1 MSEKQRTIKAE
12 FSLKGTGLHTG
23 IETEITFK
31 PAPADFGYK
40 FIRTD
45 LEEHPVIAAL
55 ADNVVDTS
63 RGTVLAVK
71 DVKVSTVEHVLAA
84 LHALKIDNV
93 AMEINGPEVPIM
105 NGSAKPFV
113 DALNQVGTDKLD
125 AERKFYTIKEKI
137 VFKDEEKGVEIV
149 ALPDDNLSL
158 NVQIGFDSP
167 FLRNQYAVLDTLD
180 QFENDIADCRTF
192 CFFREIEF
200 LAKNNLIKGGDLD
213 NAIVFVDHDV
223 KEDEIDRIANLFN
236 KPKIRVDKKGV
247 LNNIDLKYDN
257 EPARHKLLDL
267 VGDLT
272 LAGLPIKGKII
283 ATHPGHSA
291 NVEFAKIIRSR
302 IKKERGRPQP
312 PKVDI
317 YAEPVADIERIKTML
332 PHRYPFLLVD
342 KIVELSQTSVVGVKN
357 VTFNENFFMGHFPKE
372 SVMPGVLI
380 TEALAQCG
388 GILVLNTVDNPE
400 EYSTYFM
407 SIDKF
412 KFRRKVVP
420 GDVLVFK
427 MELMSPIRRGI
438 AHMKAQAF
446 VGETLAAEGELMAQI
461 AKINI

>member
-12 FSLKGTGLHTG
+12 FSMKGTGLHTG

-40 FIRTD
+40 FIRID
-45 LEEHPVIAAL
+45 LEGSPVIAAHT
-55 ADNVVDTS
+55 DNVVDTS
-63 RGTVLAVK
+63 RGTVLAVN
-71 DVKVSTVEHVLAA
+71 DARVSTVEHVLAA
-84 LHALKIDNV
+84 LAALKIDNV

-105 NGSAKPFV
+105 NGSSRPFV
-113 DALNQVGTDKLD
+113 DALIASGAAELE
-125 AERKFYTIKEKI
+125 AERKFYVIKEKM
-137 VFKDEEKGVEIV
+137 VFKDEAKGVEII
-149 ALPDDNLSL
+149 ALPDDNYSL

-167 FLRNQYAVLDTLD
+167 FLRNQYAVLDSLD
-180 QFENDIADCRTF
+180 QFADEISDCRTF

-200 LAKNNLIKGGDLD
+200 LANNNLIKGGDLD

-236 KPKIRVDKKGV
+236 KPKIKVDKKGV
-247 LNNIDLKYDN
+247 LNNVDLKYDN

-267 VGDLT
+267 VGDLA

-283 ATHPGHSA
+283 ATHPGHKA
-291 NVEFAKIIRSR
+291 NVEFAKIIRSQ

-312 PKVDI
+312 PKVDL
-317 YAEPVADIERIKTML
+317 YAQPVADIERIKSIL

-342 KIVELSQTSVVGVKN
+342 KIVLLTQTEVVGIKN

-388 GILVLNTVDNPE
+388 GILVLNTVEDPE
-400 EYSTYFM
+400 NYSTYFM

-412 KFRRKVVP
+412 KFRKKVVP
-420 GDVLVFK
+420 GDILVFK
-427 MELMSPIRRGI
+427 LELITPIRRGI
-438 AHMKAQAF
+438 AYMKAQAF
-446 VGETLAAEGELMAQI
+446 VGDTLAAEGELMAQI
-461 AKINI
+461 AKNL

>member
-1 MSEKQRTIKAE
+1 MSEKQRTIKTE

-23 IETEITFK
+23 VETEITFK

-45 LEEHPVIAAL
+45 LEGSPVIAAL

-63 RGTVLAVK
+63 RGTVIAVK
-71 DVKVSTVEHVLAA
+71 DAKVSTVEHVLAA
-84 LHALKIDNV
+84 LHALHIDNV
-93 AMEINGPEVPIM
+93 AMEITGPEVPIM
-105 NGSAKPFV
+105 NGSSRPFV
-113 DALNQVGTDKLD
+113 DALLEAGVEELD
-125 AERKFYTIKEKI
+125 AERKFYVIKEKI
-137 VFKDEEKGVEIV
+137 VYRDEAKGVEII
-149 ALPDDNLSL
+149 ALPDDQLSL
-158 NVQIGFDSP
+158 NVQIGFNSQ
-167 FLRNQYAVLDTLD
+167 FLRNQYAVLNNLD
-180 QFENDIADCRTF
+180 DFKTEIADCRTF

-223 KEDEIDRIANLFN
+223 KEDELDRIANIFN

-247 LNNIDLKYDN
+247 LNNVDLKYDN

-283 ATHPGHSA
+283 ATHPGHAA
-291 NVEFAKIIRSR
+291 NVEFAKIIRAQ

-312 PKVDI
+312 PKIDI
-317 YAEPVADIERIKTML
+317 YATPVADIEKIKSIL

-342 KIVELSQTSVVGVKN
+342 KILLLSQTEVVGCKN

-380 TEALAQCG
+380 VEALAQCG
-388 GILVLNTVDNPE
+388 GILVLNTVEDPE
-400 EYSTYFM
+400 NYSTYFM
-407 SIDKF
+407 SIDNF

-420 GDVLVFK
+420 GDILIFK
-427 MELMSPIRRGI
+427 LEIMSPIRRGI

-446 VGETLAAEGELMAQI
+446 VGDSLAAEGELMAQI
-461 AKINI
+461 VKN